1 MGSSI
6 STEENRY
13 IEIKTDEKYGTNQNE
28 IKFNENLK
36 DEIKIPKLKSSH
48 FPLFIDKL
56 SSLKI
61 ERNKQKIK
69 TLGDLVFL
77 ILDIKLLKDKNIYK
91 GTPYNL
97 FLQCDIKNV
106 SSIFKIYL
114 KYKGNNKEVYL
125 NINNS
130 KDNII
135 NIFNIFVKIM
145 EEFFDSTK
153 PSYFQNILSLDLKIS
168 EDFKSLF
175 IEEAK
180 KFYFNKQ
187 AFNDNTQSENLKYI
201 ISLLED

>member
-6 STEENRY
+6 STDENRY

-36 DEIKIPKLKSSH
+36 DEIKIPKLKFSH
-48 FPLFIDKL
+48 FPLFIDNL

-77 ILDIKLLKDKNIYK
+77 VLDIKLLKDKNIYK

-97 FLQCDIKNV
+97 FLQCDIKNI
-106 SSIFKIYL
+106 SFKFKIYL
-114 KYKGNNKEVYL
+114 KYEGNNKEVYL

-135 NIFNIFVKIM
+135 NIFVKIM
-145 EEFFDSTK
+145 EDFFDSKK
-153 PSYFQNILSLDLKIS
+153 PSYFQNILSLDIKIS